1 MSKKETKNCLKFTM
15 NKNPF
20 VDLSELAENQ
30 LIPCFAVLQWSYRKS
45 NKKREV
51 NIMENQT
58 TTVKEFKE
66 AIWRMLA
73 GINSRADLLRIK
85 RLVQYIYYKR

>member
-1 MSKKETKNCLKFTM
+1 
-15 NKNPF
+15 
-20 VDLSELAENQ
+20 
-30 LIPCFAVLQWSYRKS
+30 
-45 NKKREV
+45 
-51 NIMENQT
+51 MENQT
-58 TTVKEFKE
+58 TTVKEIKE